1 MNKPYMTKRHLV
13 LEINCE
19 SDELRFLWK
28 NLEKHMDNQLKYPT
42 NRWIFYFNI
51 LEKEDILSE
60 ENAPVLTV
68 NIINPL
74 ICFLTRQTPD
84 MKTNN
89 EVKKDEMMQGGNIIR
104 MLVTNE
110 NLTFSLNKDID
121 VLGIKSEVLR
131 EKQENEE

>member
-1 MNKPYMTKRHLV
+1 
-13 LEINCE
+13 
-19 SDELRFLWK
+19 
-28 NLEKHMDNQLKYPT
+28 
-42 NRWIFYFNI
+42 
-51 LEKEDILSE
+51 
-60 ENAPVLTV
+60 
-68 NIINPL
+68 
-74 ICFLTRQTPD
+74 